1 MWQSEAQGQISS
13 LENEKGTGDKVSN
26 FSLPMMGQSA
36 SGPSHRVSCS
46 LVHTLSSSTGQRA
59 AVQPDQGQD
68 SLSCWQPAGEA
79 SEQKQEWGREKGSP
93 WTRDLGASRVSRL
106 PGTSSS
112 GNSGIPA
119 PFLPPSAFPCPTPGS
134 SRRCDHT
141 PLPQDFLR
149 CVTAALIYFA
159 ISITA
164 VAKYSDGASKA
175 AGVSSCL
182 TPGTGVPSDAS
193 QDTPT

>member
-79 SEQKQEWGREKGSP
+79 SEQRQEWGREKGTP

-112 GNSGIPA
+112 GNSGISA

-141 PLPQDFLR
+141 PLPPGFPALCHSCPHLLCHLHHGCRQILR
-149 CVTAALIYFA
+149 RGFQ
-159 ISITA
+159 
-164 VAKYSDGASKA
+164 
-175 AGVSSCL
+175 SSW
-182 TPGTGVPSDAS
+182 GE
-193 QDTPT
+193 